1 MLNMRE
7 ENIKNMKL
15 CLVKERYIE
24 EILNNLV
31 CPEDVV
37 FDFNIIAWRFGEME
51 LYKEIYHECIN
62 SVVKVYL
69 VEGYDVACGGQFY
82 NITGKPYTHVEYN
95 VFISKDMKEDDNV
108 FEFIL
113 GHELAHFDLSKLPKD
128 EDEYRTPTK
137 ETYCDIKSLESLSY
151 NTEITEEI
159 KNKLIECIEPKFKKR
174 GKEFYTRS
182 SNIDKYL
189 KGEIDSNVIY
199 NNIINS

>member
-7 ENIKNMKL
+7 ENIKTMKL

-31 CPEDVV
+31 CPEDDV
-37 FDFNIIAWRFGEME
+37 FDFELISWRFDKMV
-51 LYKEIYHECIN
+51 LYKEVYHESIN
-62 SVVKVYL
+62 SMVKIYL
-69 VEGYDVACGGQFY
+69 VDGYDIACGGQFY
-82 NITGKPYTHVEYN
+82 NITGKQYTHVEYSI
-95 VFISKDMKEDDNV
+95 FISKDVKEDENI

-113 GHELAHFDLSKLPKD
+113 GHELAHFDLSGLPKY

-137 ETYCDIKSLESLSY
+137 ETYCDIKSLENLSDKI
-151 NTEITEEI
+151 EITEEI
-159 KNKLIECIEPKFKKR
+159 KSKLIECIEPKFKKR